1 MYDEV
6 IHIYKLAEIARKPYK
21 KLKMKY
27 LKSKIISVL
36 IIINSLVTFGQNKDE
51 QLYKAVK
58 ENNLTNVE
66 ELIKQ
71 NADVNYREEKSW
83 VKINLLITAINNNN
97 FEITKKLIEN
107 KADINWKDGFNT
119 SALMYACSKGNLKIV
134 NLLLD
139 NEADINANDEQG
151 NSVLTAA
158 KESNNKDLILL
169 IENKLKNEKKNSKL
183 NDLIE
188 KADKLSI
195 EGKNYKKAI
204 ELYTSALNFNENQI
218 AIYTKR
224 GGTFY
229 AMQDFENA
237 ILDFS
242 KIIELNPKDIS
253 TIYFMRGLSKTL
265 LKNED
270 KLGGC
275 SDIKKAI
282 ELGYNVSDLNGLDE
296 YCNFKK

>member
-1 MYDEV
+1 
-6 IHIYKLAEIARKPYK
+6 
-21 KLKMKY
+21 MKY
-27 LKSKIISVL
+27 SKAKILSILFFLNCL
-36 IIINSLVTFGQNKDE
+36 ILFGQNVDE
-51 QLYKAVK
+51 KLYKAVK
-58 ENNLTNVE
+58 ENNLSDVNE
-66 ELIKQ
+66 FLKQ
-71 NADVNYREEKSW
+71 NGNPNFTEEKSW
-83 VKINLLITAINNNN
+83 VKINLLITAVNNNN
-97 FEITKKLIEN
+97 YEMAKKLIES
-107 KADINWKDGFNT
+107 KADVNWKDGFNT

-134 NLLLD
+134 NLLLE
-139 NEADINANDEQG
+139 NGADINANDEQG

-169 IENKLKNEKKNSKL
+169 VENKLKNEKKNSKL

-242 KIIELNPKDIS
+242 KVIELNPKDIS

-265 LKNED
+265 LKKED

>member
-1 MYDEV
+1 VKRQNDDRDC
-6 IHIYKLAEIARKPYK
+6 KK
-21 KLKMKY
+21 KLNKKHNMKY
-27 LKSKIISVL
+27 SKAKILSILFFLNCL
-36 IIINSLVTFGQNKDE
+36 ILFGQNVDE
-51 QLYKAVK
+51 KLYNAVK
-58 ENNLTNVE
+58 ENNLSDVNE
-66 ELIKQ
+66 FIKQ
-71 NADVNYREEKSW
+71 NGNPNFTEEKSW
-83 VKINLLITAINNNN
+83 VKINLLITAVKNNNY
-97 FEITKKLIEN
+97 EITKKLIES
-107 KADINWKDGFNT
+107 KADVNWKDGFNT
-119 SALMYACSKGNLKIV
+119 SALMYACSNGSLKIV
-134 NLLLD
+134 NLLIE
-139 NEADINANDEQG
+139 NGADINANDEQG

-169 IENKLKNEKKNSKL
+169 IENKLKNEKKNSNL

-195 EGKNYKKAI
+195 EGKNYEKAI

-242 KIIELNPKDIS
+242 KVIELNPKDIS

-270 KLGGC
+270 KVGGC

>member
-1 MYDEV
+1 VKRQNDDSDC
-6 IHIYKLAEIARKPYK
+6 KK
-21 KLKMKY
+21 KLNKKHNMKY
-27 LKSKIISVL
+27 SKAKILSILFFLNCL
-36 IIINSLVTFGQNKDE
+36 ILFGQNVDE
-51 QLYKAVK
+51 KLYNAVK
-58 ENNLTNVE
+58 ENNLSDVNE
-66 ELIKQ
+66 FIKQ
-71 NADVNYREEKSW
+71 NGNPNFTEEKSW
-83 VKINLLITAINNNN
+83 VKINLLITAVKNNNY
-97 FEITKKLIEN
+97 EITKKLIES
-107 KADINWKDGFNT
+107 KADVNWKDGFNT
-119 SALMYACSKGNLKIV
+119 SALMYACSNGSLKIV
-134 NLLLD
+134 NLLIE
-139 NEADINANDEQG
+139 NGADINANDEQG

-169 IENKLKNEKKNSKL
+169 IENKLKNEKKNSNL

-195 EGKNYKKAI
+195 EGKNYEKAI

-242 KIIELNPKDIS
+242 KVIELNPKDIS

-270 KLGGC
+270 KVGGC

>member
-1 MYDEV
+1 VKRQNDDRDC
-6 IHIYKLAEIARKPYK
+6 KK
-21 KLKMKY
+21 KLNKKHNMKY
-27 LKSKIISVL
+27 SKAKILSILFFLNCL
-36 IIINSLVTFGQNKDE
+36 ILFGQNVDE
-51 QLYKAVK
+51 KLYNAVK
-58 ENNLTNVE
+58 ENNLSEVNE
-66 ELIKQ
+66 FIKQ
-71 NADVNYREEKSW
+71 NGNPNFTEEKSW
-83 VKINLLITAINNNN
+83 VKINLLITAVKNNNY
-97 FEITKKLIEN
+97 EITKKLIES
-107 KADINWKDGFNT
+107 KADVNWKDGFNT
-119 SALMYACSKGNLKIV
+119 SALMYACSNGSLKIV
-134 NLLLD
+134 NLLIE
-139 NEADINANDEQG
+139 NGADINANDEQG

-169 IENKLKNEKKNSKL
+169 IENKLKNEKKNSNL

-195 EGKNYKKAI
+195 EGKNYEKAI

-242 KIIELNPKDIS
+242 KVIELNPKDIS

-270 KLGGC
+270 KVGGC

>member
-1 MYDEV
+1 VKRQNDDSDC
-6 IHIYKLAEIARKPYK
+6 KK
-21 KLKMKY
+21 KLNKKHNMKY
-27 LKSKIISVL
+27 SKAKILSILFFLNCL
-36 IIINSLVTFGQNKDE
+36 ILFGQNVDE
-51 QLYKAVK
+51 KLYNAVK
-58 ENNLTNVE
+58 ENNLSEVNE
-66 ELIKQ
+66 FIKQ
-71 NADVNYREEKSW
+71 NGNPNFTEEKSW
-83 VKINLLITAINNNN
+83 VKINLLITAVKNNNY
-97 FEITKKLIEN
+97 EITKKLIES
-107 KADINWKDGFNT
+107 KADVNWKDGFNT
-119 SALMYACSKGNLKIV
+119 SALMYACSNGSLKIV
-134 NLLLD
+134 NLLIE
-139 NEADINANDEQG
+139 NGADINANDEQG

-169 IENKLKNEKKNSKL
+169 IENKLKNEKKNSNL

-195 EGKNYKKAI
+195 EGKNYEKAI

-242 KIIELNPKDIS
+242 KVIELNPKDIS

-270 KLGGC
+270 KVGGC

>member
-1 MYDEV
+1 
-6 IHIYKLAEIARKPYK
+6 
-21 KLKMKY
+21 MKY
-27 LKSKIISVL
+27 SKAKILSIL
-36 IIINSLVTFGQNKDE
+36 FFLNSLILFGQNVDE
-51 QLYKAVK
+51 KLYNAVK
-58 ENNLTNVE
+58 ENNLSDVNE
-66 ELIKQ
+66 FIKQ
-71 NADVNYREEKSW
+71 NGNPNFTEEKSW
-83 VKINLLITAINNNN
+83 VKINLLITAVKNNNY
-97 FEITKKLIEN
+97 EITKKLIES
-107 KADINWKDGFNT
+107 KADVNWKDGFNT
-119 SALMYACSKGNLKIV
+119 SALMYACSNGSLKIV
-134 NLLLD
+134 NLLIE
-139 NEADINANDEQG
+139 NGADINANDEQG

-169 IENKLKNEKKNSKL
+169 IENKLKNEKKNSNL

-195 EGKNYKKAI
+195 EGKNYEKAI

-242 KIIELNPKDIS
+242 KVIELNPKDIS

-270 KLGGC
+270 KVGGC

>member
-1 MYDEV
+1 
-6 IHIYKLAEIARKPYK
+6 
-21 KLKMKY
+21 MKY
-27 LKSKIISVL
+27 SKAKILSILFFLNCL
-36 IIINSLVTFGQNKDE
+36 ILFGQNVDE
-51 QLYKAVK
+51 KLYKAVK
-58 ENNLTNVE
+58 ENNLSDVNE
-66 ELIKQ
+66 FIKQ
-71 NADVNYREEKSW
+71 NGNPNFTEEKSW
-83 VKINLLITAINNNN
+83 VKINLLITAVKNNNY
-97 FEITKKLIEN
+97 EIAKKLIES

-119 SALMYACSKGNLKIV
+119 SALMYACSNGSLKIV
-134 NLLLD
+134 NLLIE
-139 NEADINANDEQG
+139 NGADINANDEQG

-169 IENKLKNEKKNSKL
+169 IENKLKNEKKNSSL
-183 NDLIE
+183 YDLIE

-195 EGKNYKKAI
+195 EGKNYEKAI
-204 ELYTSALNFNENQI
+204 ELYTSALNFNENQTE
-218 AIYTKR
+218 IYTKR

-242 KIIELNPKDIS
+242 KVIELNPKDIS